1 MDERVEEGENN
12 TKGEERDQVPEMEDE
27 RVEGGE
33 IKTKRGREKLLAGQR
48 GRERTLLWEGRVDR

>member
-33 IKTKRGREKLLAGQR
+33 IKTKREEKNYVLGSGGEKEHFYGRG
-48 GRERTLLWEGRVDR
+48 G